1 MTFPP
6 KSALIACEIT
16 YLRIQKTSKQQK
28 CENRAESYAI
38 ASENFAL
45 ASMALFFTY
54 RSDCNKEFLTL
65 EIHRTIQF
73 LVCGVEITVQL
84 EGSWGFA
91 DLR

>member
-38 ASENFAL
+38 ASENNL
-45 ASMALFFTY
+45 MCKSVEKGLKRMNVMQM
-54 RSDCNKEFLTL
+54 RKGIKKVEKNK
-65 EIHRTIQF
+65 R
-73 LVCGVEITVQL
+73 G
-84 EGSWGFA
+84 
-91 DLR
+91 